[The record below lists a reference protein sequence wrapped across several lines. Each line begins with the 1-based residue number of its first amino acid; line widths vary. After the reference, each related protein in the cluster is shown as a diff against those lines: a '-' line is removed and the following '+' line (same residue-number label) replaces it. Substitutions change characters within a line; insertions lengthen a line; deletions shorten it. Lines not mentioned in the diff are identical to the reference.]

1 LYFINDNVFVVL
13 GAMIILLLLFAVL
26 HNGLANSSYALF
38 EKHLLNQ
45 LGKIVHTNTTVIGE
59 MKHSDLID

>member
-1 LYFINDNVFVVL
+1 
-13 GAMIILLLLFAVL
+13 MIILLLLFAVL